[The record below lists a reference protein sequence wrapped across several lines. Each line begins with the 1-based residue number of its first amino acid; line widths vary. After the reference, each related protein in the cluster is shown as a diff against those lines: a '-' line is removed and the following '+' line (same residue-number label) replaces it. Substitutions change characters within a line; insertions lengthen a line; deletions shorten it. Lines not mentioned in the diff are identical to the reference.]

1 MKFLKIFLFYLF
13 ATLFIKQNIAYSSI
27 KSSIIVKVG
36 SEIVTS
42 YELEN
47 KIKSIL
53 FFSNKENNQENID
66 RVKNSAIN
74 SLVNQK
80 LMLDELKK
88 YNYDNQKIDTSKYI
102 KDLTLKLNMPE
113 ENLKRNF
120 KLRGIDYD
128 TYLEEIE
135 INLKWQQLMYEI
147 YSSKIN
153 IDQNEI
159 DNELNRLIKDR
170 QTLEEYKLAELTLDL
185 TDGKLLEGQL
195 EEIELNIINE
205 GFEETAKRFSSSS
218 SAIDGGNLGWV
229 NSANL
234 SDNILK
240 ALVNLNPGEISNP
253 IRIQNSILFLKL
265 IEKKEFSK
273 IKNIDKEK
281 LKKSLMNAAT
291 NQLFNMHSKNH
302 LSKKKNLTV
311 IKFINE

>member
-170 QTLEEYKLAELTLDL
+170 QTLEEYK
-185 TDGKLLEGQL
+185 
-195 EEIELNIINE
+195 
-205 GFEETAKRFSSSS
+205 
-218 SAIDGGNLGWV
+218 
-229 NSANL
+229 
-234 SDNILK
+234 
-240 ALVNLNPGEISNP
+240 
-253 IRIQNSILFLKL
+253 
-265 IEKKEFSK
+265 
-273 IKNIDKEK
+273 
-281 LKKSLMNAAT
+281 
-291 NQLFNMHSKNH
+291 
-302 LSKKKNLTV
+302 
-311 IKFINE
+311 

>member
-80 LMLDELKK
+80 LMMDELKK

-170 QTLEEYKLAELTLDL
+170 QTLEEYKLAELSLDL

-253 IRIQNSILFLKL
+253 IKIQNSILFLKL
-265 IEKKEFSK
+265 IEKREVPK

>member
-159 DNELNRLIKDR
+159 NNELNRLIKNK

-265 IEKKEFSK
+265 IEKREVSK